1 MDNPKNTVDKTDS
14 FIRQWERHFIDDELK
29 LENIEAD
36 SFDDLYNMERRHQSK
51 LLSFLVSR
59 LRKTNG
65 PKYPHTQL

>member
-14 FIRQWERHFIDDELK
+14 VIRQWERHFIDDELK

-51 LLSFLVSR
+51 LLSFLVPR
-59 LRKTNG
+59 LWKTNR